1 MGGKSVK
8 VKFYMQWLVHC
19 TWELRVSGLRV
30 RHATRVFWGV
40 LGTSIA
46 MSARTSEKKVGV
58 ISKSIPLSVGFT
70 IFYISLASCSATLK
84 VPALVTDTF
93 CVSWGSPLMGLSPL
107 TWFSIVCS
115 FSFVVL
121 PITLMA
127 DDVLPW
133 RHPHTLIFYFNSQF
147 ISASYLFN
155 SW

>member
-1 MGGKSVK
+1 MGGKSAK

-30 RHATRVFWGV
+30 GHATRVFWGV

-46 MSARTSEKKVGV
+46 MSARTPEKVGV
-58 ISKSIPLSVGFT
+58 ISKSIPLPLGFT
-70 IFYISLASCSATLK
+70 IFYTSLASSSTTLK
-84 VPALVTDTF
+84 VPAPVTDTF
-93 CVSWGSPLMGLSPL
+93 CVSWGSPLMELSPL
-107 TWFSIVCS
+107 TWFSVVCP
-115 FSFVVL
+115 FSFFAL

-133 RHPHTLIFYFNSQF
+133 RHPHTLIFYFNSQL
-147 ISASYLFN
+147 ISSSYLFN